1 MGRELSWTLCL
12 MVLFLGGVCGW
23 SVPGS
28 GLVGVRPDQLLSTN
42 GPNGQGVM
50 LTLFAV

>member
-1 MGRELSWTLCL
+1 MGGRCPDRGRW
-12 MVLFLGGVCGW
+12 
-23 SVPGS
+23 
-28 GLVGVRPDQLLSTN
+28 GVRPDQLLSTN